1 MAAGEA
7 QRISLIKQNRV
18 ALGSPE
24 KKKHCCEETCRYE
37 FMAANRDGA

>member
-18 ALGSPE
+18 ALGPPE
-24 KKKHCCEETCRYE
+24 KKKTLL
-37 FMAANRDGA
+37 